1 MKIVINT
8 CQCGF
13 VLSDEAILR
22 YAEIKGIQIWIEG
35 KSEWSYWLLPPEDR
49 VSFTINQDYYSMS
62 KEDRNEYGRK
72 YLEQIFR
79 PYEIERTDPVLIQ
92 VVEEL
97 GDKAVKYGAKLK
109 VVEIPDDV
117 NWELNQDYGRERI
130 SEIGRTW
137 E

>member
-1 MKIVINT
+1 
-8 CQCGF
+8 
-13 VLSDEAILR
+13 
-22 YAEIKGIQIWIEG
+22 
-35 KSEWSYWLLPPEDR
+35 
-49 VSFTINQDYYSMS
+49 
-62 KEDRNEYGRK
+62 
-72 YLEQIFR
+72 
-79 PYEIERTDPVLIQ
+79 

-117 NWELNQDYGRERI
+117 NWELNQDDGREWI